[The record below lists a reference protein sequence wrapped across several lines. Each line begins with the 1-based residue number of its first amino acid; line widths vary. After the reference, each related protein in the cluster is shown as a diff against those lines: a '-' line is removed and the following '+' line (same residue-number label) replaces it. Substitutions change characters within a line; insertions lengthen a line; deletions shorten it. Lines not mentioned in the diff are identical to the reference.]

1 MLYYWLLFFFIVF
14 GAKLL
19 LAIVM
24 IYCLLP
30 GDRQCSRCE
39 EETLLMKRRGLGS
52 LVFLGRVQYR
62 WCPRCGWQGLARR
75 STDAAAPTGARVG
88 AGAPTRH

>member
-30 GDRQCSRCE
+30 SDRSCSRCE
-39 EETLLMKRRGLGS
+39 EETLLVKRRGFGS

-75 STDAAAPTGARVG
+75 AANPAAPTGARVG